1 MLGILIGITI
11 LIPKHIT
18 LDGEIIQISPG
29 VIMQMHLET
38 LTTRQDQL
46 NNLVFR
52 LKIKEIKFLKQ
63 ILKRHLLKVCLNPLW
78 VNGNFHE

>member
-1 MLGILIGITI
+1 MLGILIGIII

-38 LTTRQDQL
+38 LTIRQDQL

-63 ILKRHLLKVCLNPLW
+63 ILKRHLLRVCLKPLW
-78 VNGNFHE
+78 VKQKFS